1 MKTFLEFSGW
11 IELDE
16 NAMMDYIGVY
26 ENYASEP
33 KRITVKE
40 WQQLPTIEREKYVTS
55 EGLDVLY
62 RDSTN
67 CDFSS
72 WDLVVESEYD

>member
-16 NAMMDYIGVY
+16 NAMMDYIGVD
-26 ENYASEP
+26 ENKA

-67 CDFSS
+67 CDFSN

>member
-16 NAMMDYIGVY
+16 NAMMDYIGVD
-26 ENYASEP
+26 ENKA

>member
-1 MKTFLEFSGW
+1 VKTFLEFSGW

-16 NAMMDYIGVY
+16 NAMMDYIGVD
-26 ENYASEP
+26 ENKA

-67 CDFSS
+67 CDFSN

>member
-11 IELDE
+11 IELDK
-16 NAMMDYIGVY
+16 NAMMDYIGVD
-26 ENYASEP
+26 ENKP

-72 WDLVVESEYD
+72 WDLIVESEYD